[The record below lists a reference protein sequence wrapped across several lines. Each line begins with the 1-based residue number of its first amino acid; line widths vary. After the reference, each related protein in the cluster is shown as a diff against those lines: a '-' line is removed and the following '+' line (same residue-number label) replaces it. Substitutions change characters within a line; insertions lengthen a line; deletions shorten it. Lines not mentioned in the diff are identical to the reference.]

1 MDLLIWGHTY
11 SIGNDLVDNQHKK
24 LMELINTLHRIES
37 GESDED
43 INDVLNELVN
53 YTVYHF
59 KSEEELQQKEYIRD
73 EGWGLP
79 RDVHS
84 RCRGNGP
91 GRPGAR
97 RGSRG
102 RLEIADQPA
111 GGMEADFCG
120 RLAYAPELLLR
131 PEYARAGLDC
141 GQNPLRANARTR
153 DRPQGTE

>member
-59 KSEEELQQKEYIRD
+59 KSEEELQQKHNY
-73 EGWGLP
+73 
-79 RDVHS
+79 
-84 RCRGNGP
+84 P
-91 GRPGAR
+91 GYEAHK
-97 RGSRG
+97 
-102 RLEIADQPA
+102 EIHKQLVS
-111 GGMEADFCG
+111 EVSKK
-120 RLAYAPELLLR
+120 LELLKTGDEAIKEKLMIFLTDWLKDHILG
-131 PEYARAGLDC
+131 EDKKLGLYLQQQKSDEEEDD
-141 GQNPLRANARTR
+141 L
-153 DRPQGTE
+153 

>member
-59 KSEEELQQKEYIRD
+59 KSEEELQQKHNY
-73 EGWGLP
+73 
-79 RDVHS
+79 
-84 RCRGNGP
+84 P
-91 GRPGAR
+91 GYEAHK
-97 RGSRG
+97 
-102 RLEIADQPA
+102 EIHKQLVS
-111 GGMEADFCG
+111 EVSKN
-120 RLAYAPELLLR
+120 LELLRTGDEAIKEKLMIFLTDWLKDHILG
-131 PEYARAGLDC
+131 EDKKLGLYLQQQKSDEEEDD
-141 GQNPLRANARTR
+141 L
-153 DRPQGTE
+153 